1 MLNRVFEELG
11 YLITKHTKSILL
23 LFVIVL
29 SVLSVKIPSLKVKHD
44 LQDYFPREHTVYANL
59 EDLWQNFGRDDNFLL
74 IAIPS
79 HSGTI
84 IDSTYLKTLKELTVA
99 LRKIKGVK
107 ASYSIATLFKLVP
120 VSGGWFQLPL
130 IQKGT
135 LDTAYI
141 NRQDL
146 LRWFISTD
154 GKSSLIVLHI
164 DESQN
169 IKPQQF
175 VDSLISIL
183 NNHGIT
189 EFYVLGRVWTEF
201 HFLKTTISEL
211 VTYTTLGIIILAV
224 LIYLFFSSIS
234 VVIGVVLSLG
244 LSIITTAVWL
254 SWTSPHLPVVSPI
267 LFTIILIV
275 SVSDMIHITHRFMK
289 SLMEN
294 KGISQAI
301 KITLK
306 EAGIGV
312 FLTSITTASG
322 FLALI
327 FNPTPVIQWLGIH
340 TAVSIMLVF
349 ITVLF
354 FYVPLILLL
363 NPQPAHGN
371 LYMALTKSMSVLYE
385 RVLSH
390 RTGIWLTIAI
400 LGIFIIIGM
409 GSWRLRADTYLL
421 ADVSHNHPSHIGFS
435 YINDNFQIGRF
446 QEFIIKF
453 KDDQK
458 VLSPEAIKI
467 LVAVEESLRELWEPR
482 VVVSPV
488 AILRYTGI
496 MHQNKLDTVLLKKQD
511 ERLSRLMQKLFFAV
525 TDSSVTIA
533 RFRLMIPEKGSR
545 YTHNK
550 VNETI
555 SLIKSRFPEIEITP
569 SGFIYAFDQN
579 NIYLSDSLWLSLSF
593 VVLLS
598 LVIVGLIM
606 RNLTLLAI
614 FLFVNILP
622 LIVLAG
628 AMGFMDITLRA
639 TTAMLFSISFGIAVD
654 DTTHFLSNFYL
665 YSRTMNPV
673 EALRKT
679 YYNTA
684 VAMSITTISIV
695 SVLGVLLTSDFL
707 ATRYIA
713 IFLSITLLSAT
724 VLDLIAV
731 PVVLRLLISKRN
743 HLKNR

>member
-1 MLNRVFEELG
+1 L
-11 YLITKHTKSILL
+11 
-23 LFVIVL
+23 
-29 SVLSVKIPSLKVKHD
+29 
-44 LQDYFPREHTVYANL
+44 REI
-59 EDLWQNFGRDDNFLL
+59 E
-74 IAIPS
+74 
-79 HSGTI
+79 
-84 IDSTYLKTLKELTVA
+84 
-99 LRKIKGVK
+99 GVK

-120 VSGGWFQLPL
+120 ISKGWIQLP
-130 IQKGT
+130 IVQNGT
-135 LDTAYI
+135 LDIAYI
-141 NRQDL
+141 NSQDL

-164 DESQN
+164 DESQE

-175 VDSLISIL
+175 VDSLISTL
-183 NNHGIT
+183 NNYGIT

-201 HFLKTTISEL
+201 HFLKTTVSEL
-211 VTYTTLGIIILAV
+211 VTYTTLGVIILAV
-224 LIYLFFSSIS
+224 LIYLFFASIKI
-234 VVIGVVLSLG
+234 VIGVVISLVV
-244 LSIITTAVWL
+244 SIVVSAVWL
-254 SWTSPHLPVVSPI
+254 SWTSPYLPVVSPI

-289 SLMEN
+289 SLAEN
-294 KGISQAI
+294 QGISQAI

-306 EAGIGV
+306 ESGIGV

-340 TAVSIMLVF
+340 TAVNVMLVF
-349 ITVLF
+349 LTVLF
-354 FYVPLILLL
+354 FYIPLIMILR
-363 NPQPAHGN
+363 PTPAKGK
-371 LYMALTKSMSVLYE
+371 LYVALTKAMGVLYE
-385 RVLSH
+385 RVLS
-390 RTGIWLTIAI
+390 RRYGLWLTVVIV
-400 LGIFIIIGM
+400 GIFLIIGL
-409 GSWRLRADTYLL
+409 GAWRLRADTYLL
-421 ADVSHNHPSHIGFS
+421 ADVSRNHPSHIGFE
-435 YINDNFQIGRF
+435 YINDQFLIGRF

-453 KDDQK
+453 KDGRRT
-458 VLSPEAIKI
+458 LSPEGLETLIE
-467 LVAVEESLRELWEPR
+467 VEKSLRELWEPR

-496 MHQNKLDTVLLKKQD
+496 LNQNRLDTALLRSQEK
-511 ERLSRLMQKLFFAV
+511 RLSRLMQKLFFAV
-525 TDSSVTIA
+525 VDSSGTIA

-550 VNETI
+550 VNETV
-555 SLIKSRFPEIEITP
+555 SLIESQFPEIEVIP

-598 LVIVGLIM
+598 LLIVGLIM
-606 RNLTLLAI
+606 RNFVLLAI
-614 FLFVNILP
+614 FLFVNVLP
-622 LIVLAG
+622 LVVLAG
-628 AMGFMDITLRA
+628 TMGLMDITLRA

-665 YSRTMNPV
+665 YSKMMNPID
-673 EALRKT
+673 ALRKT

-695 SVLGVLLTSDFL
+695 SVLGILLTSDFL

-724 VLDLIAV
+724 ILDLIAV
-731 PVVLRLLISKRN
+731 PVVLKHLLGKRIKS
-743 HLKNR
+743 KNR